1 MSTTS
6 GFEEPNDEEY
16 ARRVESYWRQVYES
30 DCFDI
35 EGVRAPPCMEMNGLI
50 TFNCLSFG
58 YPDRPLVNRYARLGL
73 HRYNMKEGTNFD
85 CLIKFNKRC
94 IGASSYWITL
104 AARDTVARS
113 PMQTFQVQVD
123 EKRARLLDLTCSIA
137 RVKGETTTTVPFSS
151 DNDCVVDGRL
161 PDWPVDAFDGSQR
174 FYLAEGSE
182 LMYTH
187 WIHLYLELAVCK
199 THMSTSDK
207 DLSKLKIV
215 KVAIETTEE
224 EPLKAKNSILYIAFK
239 GLATGGIGEHVE
251 RKAIIKSGIGE
262 HTGFLYLNGNL
273 CRGEEELTPMS
284 VVERCIQY
292 RDRLLNV

>member
-1 MSTTS
+1 MSTS
-6 GFEEPNDEEY
+6 RFEEPNDEEY

-73 HRYNMKEGTNFD
+73 HRYNMKEGTNFELD

-137 RVKGETTTTVPFSS
+137 RVKGETTTTAPFSS
-151 DNDCVVDGRL
+151 HNDCVVDGRL

-174 FYLAEGSE
+174 FYL
-182 LMYTH
+182 
-187 WIHLYLELAVCK
+187 
-199 THMSTSDK
+199 K

-262 HTGFLYLNGNL
+262 HTGFLYLKGNL

-292 RDRLLNV
+292 RDRLLTV